1 MVYMLT
7 FGVYWWQM
15 SPYIAYMDPMGY
27 GSNFIT
33 TQNSMLD
40 QVMAKVVFL
49 FPQTVWPHWGVL
61 TVTVKAR
68 CLIEVVAGA
77 SGIFPVNFCTR
88 WLLWNVHVHF
98 DCAGSHKTMSP
109 ELSVIFPL
117 NFHARWLWWNVRVH
131 FDGAGSHKPGV
142 AGLAAGI
149 FPVNF
154 CTKWLLRN
162 VHVYFDL
169 GIGLPPRHHPPQHQH
184 LPPPPPQHP
193 HHHLPLPIFLSSSSS
208 SSSPLSSS
216 STLRSSSTFYYIILL
231 FPLHSLGLLPG

>member
-15 SPYIAYMDPMGY
+15 SPYIAYMESYGLWFKFHHNSKFDAWPGY
-27 GSNFIT
+27 GQSCVFI
-33 TQNSMLD
+33 S
-40 QVMAKVVFL
+40 
-49 FPQTVWPHWGVL
+49 QTVWPHWGVL

-131 FDGAGSHKPGV
+131 FDGAGTHKPGV

-208 SSSPLSSS
+208 PLSSS